1 MLIVLLTLGKIME
14 WLSQNWIWLA
24 FAVGM
29 VVMMRR
35 GGAGG
40 GCCGGHGT
48 HDKLA
53 ETEGAKP
60 KDAGTGSC
68 GGGEHGAAGKPAEIE
83 SAQPKPSPAGA
94 GHHH

>member
-1 MLIVLLTLGKIME
+1 ME

-40 GCCGGHGT
+40 CCGGGHGD
-48 HDKLA
+48 HNKRPA
-53 ETEGAKP
+53 TEDGQTKNAS
-60 KDAGTGSC
+60 AGSC
-68 GGGEHGAAGKPAEIE
+68 CG
-83 SAQPKPSPAGA
+83 GA
-94 GHHH
+94 GHGADDKHADAAGPQAGSAAVDVRHQH